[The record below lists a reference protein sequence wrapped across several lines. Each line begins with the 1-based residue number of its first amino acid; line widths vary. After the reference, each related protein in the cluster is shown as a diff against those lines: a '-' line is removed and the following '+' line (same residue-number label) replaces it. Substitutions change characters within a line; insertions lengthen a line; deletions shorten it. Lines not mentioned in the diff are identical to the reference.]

1 MIDMEITSE
10 PIPPLEVKKMIER
23 SRKPEIYLLLLLGFK
38 PKEIEKLG
46 FSKFTVYKYSAEMP
60 KILERLKAKLIKGG

>member
-1 MIDMEITSE
+1 MPSEI
-10 PIPPLEVKKMIER
+10 R

-46 FSKFTVYKYSAEMP
+46 FSRFTVYKYSSEM
-60 KILERLKAKLIKGG
+60 KHILERLKIALSKYKKVE